1 MAREILRSGSE
12 KIMLERVLPFA
23 KTLLSNV
30 ISEGDIA
37 VDGTAGNGHDTLFLA
52 QLVGDA
58 GRVYAFDIQLQ
69 AVEATINRLKEE
81 GLEHRA
87 RVILDGHEQLSK
99 YVEGEIAGAI
109 FNLGYLPGGN
119 HKIVTKG
126 ETTISA
132 IKQLLDKLKIGGI
145 IVLVVYHGHE
155 GGKEERDA
163 VIQYVSQ
170 LPQKYVHVLRYEFIN
185 QKNNP
190 PFIIALEKMKKLP
203 DSM

>member
-1 MAREILRSGSE
+1 
-12 KIMLERVLPFA
+12 MLVRVLPYA
-23 KTLLSNV
+23 KTLLSSV
-30 ISEGDIA
+30 INEGDIA
-37 VDGTAGNGHDTLFLA
+37 VDATAGNGHDTLFLA
-52 QLVGDA
+52 NLVGET
-58 GRVYAFDIQLQ
+58 GFVYAFDIQQQ
-69 AVEATINRLKEE
+69 AVDVTIQRLKEN

-99 YVEGEIAGAI
+99 YVQEEVAGAI

-119 HKIVTKG
+119 HDIITKG

-132 IKQLLDKLKIGGI
+132 IEQLLSLLKIGGI
-145 IVLVVYHGHE
+145 IVLVIYHGHE

-163 VIQYVSQ
+163 VIEFVKS

-185 QKNNP
+185 QKNDP

-203 DSM
+203 DLK